1 MSDPLKDFTVQD
13 VRGDGNCFYYAVL
26 EGIKNALER
35 AGDFTISNWL
45 SLVIIKDENQK
56 FNETMNQFLVRV
68 FKKRLAEYVDK
79 LVAETEE
86 EDIVLYF
93 YGGKRTKSYTKTV
106 LKEFKSKL
114 LQGFC
119 WGTPKLLPLIE
130 HYFQWEWVAE
140 DIKGIKANFHVY
152 SKEESRWNRNV
163 RDNDDIILPL
173 LSMFDEPLH
182 IFLLFRNNNHFD
194 LLIPKP
200 NLQFVQLPS
209 SKRRQR
215 RRRSK
220 TPFRGVVDL
229 TESDSTLSNSDSESS
244 KNDDDKNDEKENTK
258 KSGICEN
265 CTVQLLKF

>member
-79 LVAETEE
+79 LLAQTEE
-86 EDIVLYF
+86 EDIELYF
-93 YGGKRTKSYTKTV
+93 YGGKRTKFYTKTV
-106 LKEFKSKL
+106 LRELKSKL
-114 LQGFC
+114 LQDFC
-119 WGTPKLLPLIE
+119 WGQPTLLPLIE

-140 DIKGIKANFHVY
+140 DRKGFKLNFHLY

-163 RDNDDIILPL
+163 RDKDEIIPL
-173 LSMFDEPLH
+173 LNSYEEPLH
-182 IFLLFRNNNHFD
+182 IFLLFQNNNHFD
-194 LLIPKP
+194 LLIPKA
-200 NLQFVQLPS
+200 NLQFIQLPQ
-209 SKRRQR
+209 SKRKQR
-215 RRRSK
+215 RRKRSK
-220 TPFRGVVDL
+220 TPRNVVDL
-229 TESDSTLSNSDSESS
+229 TESDSTLSNSDTETS
-244 KNDDDKNDEKENTK
+244 KDDDKNDDKEDTK
-258 KSGICEN
+258 KSGICET